1 MVRKKILIGSIFV
14 LALMLLMPSIPAVQQ
29 NTIEEGIKQD
39 IQEKI
44 DSLIINDFRGIKELI
59 GDRHPILFA
68 ICLIMVFM
76 TNFRITRSDILFF
89 YSTIYVDGGWNPGY
103 YEITHPLIFI
113 RSLWLFFTGA
123 ICSEI
128 AYLLNEIYGWI

>member
-1 MVRKKILIGSIFV
+1 MNKKILIGSIIAV
-14 LALMLLMPSIPAVQQ
+14 VILLLMPSIPAIQQ
-29 NTIEEGIKQD
+29 KTIEEGIKQD
-39 IQEKI
+39 IQEKL
-44 DSLIINDFRGIKELI
+44 DSLIINYFKGIKELI

-68 ICLIMVFM
+68 ICLIMAFM
-76 TNFRITRSDILFF
+76 TNFRITRSGILFF

-103 YEITHPLIFI
+103 YEIIHPLTFI
-113 RSLWLFFTGA
+113 QSLWLFLTGA